1 MVEEHIIIHQNKKA
15 SVYPEVLKMEYQ
27 MGNVHTQIAITLIM
41 IQSGVME
48 SA

>member
-1 MVEEHIIIHQNKKA
+1 MVEEHIITHQKKKV

-27 MGNVHTQIAITLIM
+27 MGNVHTQTAIILIM
-41 IQSGVME
+41 IHSGVME